1 MKNLRKTI
9 NPHNFSMVYLGIP
22 VTLLVT
28 HIRFIVTWILFD
40 GDSRFCKKNPKILN
54 LDLWV

>member
-1 MKNLRKTI
+1 MGYIGN
-9 NPHNFSMVYLGIP
+9 P

-28 HIRFIVTWILFD
+28 HIGFIVTWILFD

-54 LDLWV
+54 LDLRV